1 MSNPYPVNVIFV
13 GCNEPDR
20 QVEIG
25 STAEL
30 AKTFSLDDQGPW
42 VANEISENAVGG
54 MVYCAICPHTEEIR
68 DARSPI
74 FAPTEQALK
83 AVYQQA
89 REDI

>member
-20 QVEIG
+20 KVEIA

-30 AKTFSLDDQGPW
+30 VKTFSLHDNGPW
-42 VANEISENAVGG
+42 IANEISENANGG
-54 MVYCAICPHTEEIR
+54 TVYCALCPHAEEVR

-74 FAPTEQALK
+74 FAPTEQALE
-83 AVYQQA
+83 ALYQQA